1 MITLCVFPALKVR
14 TGSRSSV
21 GEGGATD
28 GAFDQ
33 TGKPVLTGGGIPVFC
48 WSSSG
53 IHKLDALV
61 KLLRGITCFMGSLK
75 SLSIPVYNAGIKGIA
90 QDIVNIAPFKQI
102 SPLGSV
108 AQIITFSGNGSGVLA
123 VIIILGHDVRDNFE
137 FLFIDLIWLSVPDC
151 IISKGRRNLVP
162 LF

>member
-14 TGSRSSV
+14 TGSRSGV

-61 KLLRGITCFMGSLK
+61 KLFCGITCFMGSLK

-90 QDIVNIAPFKQI
+90 QDIVNIAPRAK
-102 SPLGSV
+102 L
-108 AQIITFSGNGSGVLA
+108 
-123 VIIILGHDVRDNFE
+123 VIGAK
-137 FLFIDLIWLSVPDC
+137 S
-151 IISKGRRNLVP
+151 
-162 LF
+162 

>member
-1 MITLCVFPALKVR
+1 MITFCVFPALKVR
-14 TGSRSSV
+14 TGSGSGV

-28 GAFDQ
+28 GTFDQ
-33 TGKPVLTGGGIPVFC
+33 TGKPVLAGGGIPVFC

-53 IHKLDALV
+53 IHKLDALI
-61 KLLRGITCFMGSLK
+61 KLFCGITCFMGSLK

-90 QDIVNIAPFKQI
+90 QDIVNIAPLKQI
-102 SPLGSV
+102 SPLGPV

-137 FLFIDLIWLSVPDC
+137 FLFIDLIRFSVPDC
-151 IISKGRRNLVP
+151 IIPKGRRNLVP
-162 LF
+162 LL

>member
-1 MITLCVFPALKVR
+1 MITLCVFPTLKVR
-14 TGSRSSV
+14 TGSGSGV

-61 KLLRGITCFMGSLK
+61 
-75 SLSIPVYNAGIKGIA
+75 IA
-90 QDIVNIAPFKQI
+90 QPLADIGTTILAIWALRLIFK
-102 SPLGSV
+102 
-108 AQIITFSGNGSGVLA
+108 
-123 VIIILGHDVRDNFE
+123 
-137 FLFIDLIWLSVPDC
+137 DLLL
-151 IISKGRRNLVP
+151 KEEMTE
-162 LF
+162 